1 MKKVHKLVAS
11 ILAMIMLLTSANFA
25 VFADEVA
32 DGAAEAPAAI
42 TFSFGE
48 DGGELPLEGII
59 DGIDI
64 DWENYVAESTG
75 TKFTRDYTLG
85 LTGEYDDVPNSGTED
100 RFWHVRNSLPDE
112 IPCFAPYT
120 RAEIDASQ
128 TKFYVAPNG
137 DDKNP
142 GTIDEPFATPY
153 RAVKAVNNLKSKRG
167 GVTVYFREGMYSL
180 SESLKFNNK
189 TSGLDEK
196 NLVFFSNYEDE
207 KVTFVGAAA
216 VSGKDFK
223 PANDA
228 KFKARVSTLAQP
240 YIVSVNLKELGF
252 KDMGTWTNTSRPSLY
267 VDGAVYEIARW
278 PNGANTSMAQYTGL
292 DGEFGVKNKGYQTT
306 SSELGAAGSGTGG
319 FAFKYSNPRPHNWV
333 FTDNIWMYGYWYA
346 EWTKEHLRIEKLDK
360 SEFVAYTNK
369 GLSYG
374 GKYVKGNTYYY
385 YNIFEELDQ
394 PGEWFLDPD
403 TGILYIYPIGTL
415 KEDSVVQL
423 VTTSFDL
430 VTTSGTKYTVIN
442 QIDMDMGNRAVV
454 YQDGSMYNIVQRSHI
469 KNMATYALTAES
481 ARFCGFIANLIE
493 PNNSIQIYGATGKS
507 NGFWKEQART
517 GNFAQNNYCKRIQ
530 VGSGKGNV
538 MSHNLLNGS
547 QGMGL
552 YLNGGGEN
560 ICEYNEVVAGPDEQ
574 LDAGSIYVNGGATNY
589 GNTIR
594 YNYLNK
600 STPVMRSSPYCV
612 YLDDISSGMFVYG
625 NILREGRTYLHAG
638 SYNTMYNNFTIDCG
652 DGFKAM
658 HNSNNYNLTASRW
671 DGWVLTGT
679 RYTSGQPG
687 HYGLTWM
694 DRFPYLYYWHSTLI
708 GHRYDFYNNPKYE
721 ASEKGDPVGWELTS
735 PKQNVY
741 SNNVFVSARLSLEE
755 SVREDD
761 EVAENNYN
769 FNKVDVEKFQFAD
782 YEHGIYDVPED
793 VWAELC
799 PGVEPLKKNVQFG
812 IVYDPA
818 VIPTPMKLGA
828 IHPQSP
834 ADDAET
840 PILATG
846 IVLKWNEV
854 YGKSSYNVKLAK
866 DPEFKD
872 LVLDQEQQGESV
884 ALPELDYD
892 QQYWWTV
899 TTNMWT
905 NKFDQTPVQMPVAT
919 FRTMTLEEAEN
930 FAELDTAT
938 LQANLADIAKYIEK
952 CLIVEEDSEK
962 AKDYPADM
970 PLYKAGTIEKMQK
983 YYDEAQA
990 KFDKGF
996 KKQAEVEALN
1006 KGLMENFYI
1015 MIEENALP
1023 YTVALGKGSHT
1034 FRPEDAKNF
1043 KENAGTLGVKY
1054 NGDSLVFEGTTGSG
1068 MLAGLNQTM
1077 SSGATIT
1084 ANITYQK
1091 LSSWTGFTIRC
1102 SGAPVSGGFTTMV
1115 GYGLV
1120 FKPDIIELQRYP
1132 KVGNDNGIIAIVENN
1147 EEICRGGVPFDLEA
1161 SAKTTKDGVH
1171 VIVKVD
1177 GNTIIDYLDKVAPA
1191 EVMGPGFY
1199 GIMHNSGNITTTIS
1213 AATGATGGADGSFV
1227 SVVPLEKAITEAS
1240 KFEASVTEG
1249 EAGAGANY
1257 KAGSKEKLKAAI
1269 ETAKAAKDTVTSKD
1283 EVTAAVEA
1291 LNAVVDDVR
1300 INGANEYT
1308 FVLRELDLSQ
1318 WKNTSPL
1325 SVASVEENG
1334 GIIAIVPDENESTN
1348 YEFKQILTSKQ
1359 MMKFGLKY
1367 DNTGNW
1373 AAINTRKVSSG
1384 LSPTQSRG
1392 YFFVI
1397 KDDLI
1402 EFQKYTAKAKG
1413 QILVTI
1419 ENNNQIVKP
1428 GITHEIEVGS
1438 VNVEGGVLSKLIV
1451 DGETIIEYLDSEDPI
1466 YEQGYF
1472 SFFCNSK
1479 LGRVALSPIADK

>member
-11 ILAMIMLLTSANFA
+11 ILAVIMLLTSANFA
-25 VFADEVA
+25 VFAAEVA
-32 DGAAEAPAAI
+32 DEVAEAPAAI
-42 TFSFGE
+42 TTFSFGE

-100 RFWHVRNSLPDE
+100 RFKHVRASLPDE

-137 DDKNP
+137 NDKND
-142 GTIDEPFATPY
+142 GTIDKPFATPN
-153 RAVKAVNNLKSKRG
+153 RAIKAVNALKSKRG

-180 SESLKFNNK
+180 SDTLKLTSK

-228 KFKARVSTLAQP
+228 KFKSKVPALAQP
-240 YIVSVNLKELGF
+240 YVVSVNLKELGF
-252 KDMGTWTNTSRPSLY
+252 KDMGTWTNDSRPSLY
-267 VDGAVYEIARW
+267 VDGAAYTIARW
-278 PNGANTSMAQYTGL
+278 PNGANTSMAQYTGK
-292 DGEFGVKNKGYQTT
+292 DGAHGVKNVGYHGTA
-306 SSELGAAGSGTGG
+306 SELGPAGSGTGN
-319 FAFKYSNPRPHNWV
+319 FAFKYSNPRPHSWE

-346 EWTKEHLRIEKLDK
+346 EWTKAHLRVEKFDK
-360 SEFVAYTNK
+360 NEFVAYTNN
-369 GLSYG
+369 GLAYG

-394 PGEWFLDPD
+394 PGEWFLDD
-403 TGILYIYPIGTL
+403 KTGILYIYPIGTL
-415 KEDSVVQL
+415 KENSVVQL

-430 VTTSGTKYTVIN
+430 VSTNATKYVVFN

-454 YQDGSMYNIVQRSHI
+454 YQNGSMYNIVQRCHI

-481 ARFCGFIANLIE
+481 SRFCGFIANLIE
-493 PNNSIQIYGATGKS
+493 PNNSIQIYGSTGNS
-507 NGFWKEQART
+507 NSFWKEQART

-552 YLNGGGEN
+552 YINGAGEN

-600 STPVMRSSPYCV
+600 STPVMRSSPYCL
-612 YLDDISSGMFVYG
+612 YLDDISSGQFVYG

-638 SYNTMYNNFTIDCG
+638 SYNTIYNNFTIDCG

-658 HNSNNYNLTASRW
+658 NNSNNYNLTATRW

-708 GHRYDFYNNPKYE
+708 GHRYNFYSDGYVATE
-721 ASEKGDPVGWELTS
+721 AADPVGWELTS

-755 SVREDD
+755 AIREDD

-818 VIPTPMKLGA
+818 TIPEPMKLGA
-828 IHPQSP
+828 ITPQSP
-834 ADDAET
+834 ADDAKT

-846 IVLKWNEV
+846 VVLKWNEV

-872 LVLDQEQQGESV
+872 IVLDQEQQGETV
-884 ALPELDYD
+884 ALPELEYD

-919 FRTMTLEEAEN
+919 FRTMTLEDAEN
-930 FAELDTAT
+930 FTEIDTAT
-938 LQANLADIAKYIEK
+938 LQANIADIGKFLNEVK
-952 CLIVEEDSEK
+952 IVEEGSPE
-962 AKDYPADM
+962 AEGYPSDM
-970 PLYKAGTIEKMQK
+970 PLYKAGTKEKLQAI
-983 YYDEAQA
+983 YTDVQA
-990 KFDKGF
+990 KFEKGF
-996 KKQAEVEALN
+996 KRQSEVEAIN
-1006 KGLMENFYI
+1006 ATLMKDFYVAL
-1015 MIEENALP
+1015 EENALP
-1023 YTVALGKGSHT
+1023 YEVIIGEGSHQFIKDET
-1034 FRPEDAKNF
+1034 IW
-1043 KENAGTLGVKY
+1043 KENSDKLGPNY
-1054 NGDSLVFEGTTGSG
+1054 NGSSMVMDGSTSS
-1068 MLAGLNQTM
+1068 MLAGQRLAV
-1077 SSGATIT
+1077 SSGATFK
-1084 ANITYQK
+1084 ANVLYEK
-1091 LSSWTGFTIRC
+1091 LSQWTGITFKSTQ
-1102 SGAPVSGGFTTMV
+1102 PVSGSFTTQV
-1115 GYGLV
+1115 GYGIV
-1120 FKPDIIELQRYP
+1120 IKPDIIELQRYP
-1132 KVGNDNGIIAIVENN
+1132 KVGNDSGIIVIVENN
-1147 EEICRGGVPFDLEA
+1147 EEICRGGVAFDVEA
-1161 SAKTTKDGVH
+1161 TVKTQKDGVH
-1171 VIVKVD
+1171 VVVKID
-1177 GNTIIDYLDKVAPA
+1177 GNTIIDYVDKVAPA
-1191 EVMGPGFY
+1191 EAMGPGYY
-1199 GIMHNSGNITTTIS
+1199 GFMHHSGNTKTTIS
-1213 AATGATGGADGSFV
+1213 KFTGVTGGSGGEYMSL
-1227 SVVPLEKAITEAS
+1227 VPLEKAITEAS

-1257 KAGSKEKLKAAI
+1257 KAGSKDKLKAAI
-1269 ETAKAAKDTVTSKD
+1269 ATATAAKDTVTSKA
-1283 EVTAAVEA
+1283 EVTAAVDA
-1291 LNAVVDDVR
+1291 LNAVVADVR
-1300 INGANEYT
+1300 INDANEYT
-1308 FVLRELDLSQ
+1308 YVLRELDLSQ

-1334 GIIAIVPDENESTN
+1334 GIIAIVPDESESTN
-1348 YEFKQILTSKQ
+1348 YEFKTLLTSKQ

-1373 AAINTRKVSSG
+1373 AAINTRKVTSG
-1384 LSPTQSRG
+1384 VSPTQTRG

-1402 EFQKYTAKAKG
+1402 EFQKYTGKGKG

-1428 GITHEIEVGS
+1428 AITHEIEVGS

-1451 DGETIIEYLDSEDPI
+1451 DGETIIEYLDTEDPI

-1472 SFFCNSK
+1472 SLFCHSK
-1479 LGRVALSPIADK
+1479 LGRVAVSAIADR